1 MKRVEQI
8 FETPEAAA
16 ERFADGNGA
25 VAKAM
30 AEGPPRALDRG
41 LVNRTFAIGKA
52 PDFALQAVA
61 PMFDDATNRR
71 FNPVAAELA
80 RAGIDAPVLL
90 AAGKNTLSLP
100 GPEGRRWR
108 LLSWV
113 PGEAF
118 DAPATPG
125 RAHGAGALLA
135 RFHDALWQ
143 TEAGGALPLSA
154 FHDTDAYL
162 ERLWQTMA
170 RADTEV
176 VEAARAI
183 ADFWDDWRKS
193 GRATPPRPGHGDLK
207 LSNFIFAPGGERA
220 VGIVD
225 FDTLG
230 RYLVNEEFGDAAR
243 SWCNHLPEE
252 EAAARFDGEIFKAMA
267 DGYLSVSETLS
278 EAERASLVDGAGR
291 IAIELASRFCIDA
304 VEQSHFAWDAARAPD
319 ARTQN
324 LWRAQ
329 GQLDLAR
336 QIAAR
341 RDELEKFIR

>member
-1 MKRVEQI
+1 MEQI

-16 ERFADGNGA
+16 ARFADGNDA
-25 VAKAM
+25 VAA
-30 AEGPPRALDRG
+30 ALADGPPAPLSRG
-41 LVNRTFAIGKA
+41 LVNRTFGLGKG

-61 PMFDDATNRR
+61 AIFDDASNQR

-80 RAGIDAPVLL
+80 KAGIDAPVLI
-90 AAGKNTLSLP
+90 AADGNLSSLP
-100 GPEGRRWR
+100 GPEGRHWR

-113 PGEAF
+113 PGEVY

-143 TEAGGALPLSA
+143 TEVGSALPLSA

-170 RADTEV
+170 RADDEV
-176 VEAARAI
+176 SETARAI

-193 GRATPPRPGHGDLK
+193 RKATPPRPGHGDLK
-207 LSNFIFAPGGERA
+207 LSNFIFAANSDRA

-230 RYLVNEEFGDAAR
+230 RYCVNEEFGDAAR
-243 SWCNHLPEE
+243 SWCNQLPEDD
-252 EAAARFDGEIFKAMA
+252 ASARFDNDTFKALA
-267 DGYLSVSETLS
+267 EGYLSVSESLT
-278 EAERASLVDGAGR
+278 EAERASLVDGTGR

-304 VEQSHFAWDAARAPD
+304 VEQRYFAWDAARAPD

-336 QIAAR
+336 QIAAQ
-341 RDELEKFIR
+341 RDALEKFIR